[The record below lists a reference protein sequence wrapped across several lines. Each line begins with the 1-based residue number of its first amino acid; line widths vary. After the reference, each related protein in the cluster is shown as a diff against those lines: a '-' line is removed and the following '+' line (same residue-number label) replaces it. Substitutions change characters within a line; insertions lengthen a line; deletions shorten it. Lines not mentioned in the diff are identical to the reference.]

1 MQAVRC
7 LFAMSI
13 TMVISIVIMLP
24 AAMACA
30 LDSIFFRPSNHKAK
44 AVRIEDRRRI

>member
-30 LDSIFFRPSNHKAK
+30 LDSIFSDQ
-44 AVRIEDRRRI
+44 VTTRRKQ